1 MNNRKRRYTLRIVA
15 LLMAAPVVVFTALLT
30 LLYLPPVQHWA
41 VERVTQVASAA
52 TGMNIH
58 IGRIRLA
65 FPLDLAIREVVV
77 ADEMYTD
84 TLASIGELRT
94 RVALW
99 PLLRGQVEVEG
110 ISLSRIQA
118 QTGTLIPAVGIDGQ
132 IAELRLSK
140 GNIDLANQQVEV
152 GALLMHE
159 AKVAI
164 SLRQEEET
172 PPDSTS
178 PPAPWKIRLKRGEL
192 ADVNLQLQM
201 PADTQALSA
210 SWTQL
215 HTREAVI
222 DLHTQAYSVNHL
234 TLADGA
240 FSFDNGRHHP
250 TPSFDPDHMAVSQID
265 LKVDSLYYKGQE
277 IRGIVHQLALWER
290 SGFQLTHT
298 EGEVRM
304 DSTGLH
310 IPLWRMQTPHSHLQ
324 AVGEIPWSSLK
335 ETGRA
340 SMKAQV
346 EGYLAMADIQALMPV
361 NDTLSQPQWTA
372 PLTFQVALHGNM
384 RRLQIDTL
392 GVRMD
397 SVAHLAANGEVCYPA
412 NDDRRMAKASLHAQV
427 LHNNLQELWTGA
439 DSSALHIPAGSR
451 LDATIGADKTCYTAT
466 LSLHER
472 KEGELIARGFYDTH
486 SQEYALNARADSLPL
501 HHFLPLSPLGNL
513 TAQAHLAGQGTDP
526 FASTTRLTARADIDS
541 LLYAGKTI
549 AGVKLN
555 ASMKEHRAQVTLE
568 SLNPLLDMMAEA
580 NAHIVPDSLSAT
592 AMVDVRRADLYAL
605 QMAQVPLTASVRM
618 EMRGESNL
626 TDSHTT
632 RGAITDMTLLTPQG
646 DFKPKNLYVKALTR
660 PDTLYAQV
668 QAGDLSLQA
677 KGGNGLSALLELAD
691 KLGTEIASQAELLA
705 TRSPLNLDGIK
716 HQLPTLSLTLQ
727 AQKDNPLTN
736 YLQYA
741 TNIGLGQVDVRMEMS
756 PTSGIQG
763 EAFAYRLRT
772 DSLELDTVRLTIATN
787 RVPSAEMPA
796 DELSTEEP
804 STHVAIGLSVSNAP
818 NKRKPAFLA
827 QVDGLLENDGG
838 HVELNFY
845 NDKREP
851 GLKLGAQGRLEESG
865 GVRVSFFPEHPIIGF
880 RPFSLNDSNYIA
892 LSDSGRI
899 MANVTILD
907 KAGTGLRLYSSPND
921 EALQDL
927 TADLTRL
934 NLSEILKALPYAPD
948 VAGILNTEWHYVKS
962 SASNTFS
969 GTLQVDSLAYDGYA
983 LGTLGMEAAYLPTS
997 AGKHLVNLQLLRNG
1011 EEIATADGQYTSP
1024 PTTGNGEAADGHLEA
1039 QLSLFRLPLEMANA
1053 FVPRDMVTLNGLL
1066 EGELTMEGSLSAPR
1080 INGGVRFDSVRLHS
1094 PLYAIDLHTDQAPV
1108 NIKDNHLTFDQ
1119 FPLYAKGKNPF
1130 TLTGEVDLGNFSH
1143 MRADL
1148 QMRAVEYELLN
1159 ARKNKQSV
1167 LHGKV
1172 FVSLSSTIQGEL
1184 TNPVVRGRMKVLGNT
1199 DVTYV
1204 LKESPLTVE
1213 DRLGSMVT
1221 FVNFNDTLATAMP
1234 REEIAL
1240 GGVDLMLE
1248 VQIDEGAQVQVD
1260 LGSDNYVEV
1269 QGGGNLTLQYT
1280 PQGDLLL
1287 TGRYTLTNGQ
1297 MKYSLPVIPLK
1308 TFHIARGSFVEF
1320 TGDPFN
1326 PKLDITATERV
1337 RTSVTEENNS
1347 RYVNFD
1353 VGVSITNNLD
1363 NMGVAFKLDAPEDVS
1378 VQNQLTAMSDEERG
1392 KLAVTMLVTGMYAGG
1407 QGGTSNGFSTSNALN
1422 SFLQS
1427 EITNIAGSALKTVD
1441 VSIGVE
1447 DNYAADGTSQGG
1459 TDYSFRFA
1467 KRFWNNR
1474 LSVIIGGRISTG
1486 NEAVAEEEGSS
1497 FIDDISLEWRLDDSG
1512 TRYVKLFH
1520 TRNYESILEGEIVET
1535 GVGLVLRRKV
1545 NRLGE
1550 LFIFRRKE

>member
-1 MNNRKRRYTLRIVA
+1 M
-15 LLMAAPVVVFTALLT
+15 VFTALLT

-41 VERVTQVASAA
+41 VERVTQVASDA

-58 IGRIRLA
+58 VGRIRLA

-99 PLLRGQVEVEG
+99 PLLHGQVEVEG
-110 ISLSRIQA
+110 IFLSRIQA

-140 GNIDLANQQVEV
+140 GDIDLTTRQVEV
-152 GALLMHE
+152 GALLMRE
-159 AKVAI
+159 ADVAI
-164 SLRQEEET
+164 SLRQEET

-178 PPAPWKIRLKRGEL
+178 PPVPWKIRLNRGEL

-215 HTREAVI
+215 HTRGAAI
-222 DLHTQAYSVNHL
+222 DLHTQTYSVNHL

-240 FSFDNGRHHP
+240 FAFDNGRHHP
-250 TPSFDPDHMAVSQID
+250 APSFDPDHMAVSQID
-265 LKVDSLYYKGQE
+265 LKADSLYYSGHE

-298 EGEVRM
+298 EGQVRM
-304 DSTGLH
+304 DSTSLH
-310 IPLWRMQTPHSHLQ
+310 IPIWRMQTPHSRLQ
-324 AVGEIPWSSLK
+324 AAGEIPWSSLK
-335 ETGRA
+335 ETGR
-340 SMKAQV
+340 SSLKAQA
-346 EGYLAMADIQALMPV
+346 EGHLAMSDIQALLPA
-361 NDTLSQPQWTA
+361 NDTLSQQQWKA

-392 GVRMD
+392 AVGMD
-397 SVAHLAANGEVCYPA
+397 SVAHLTASGEVCYPA
-412 NDDRRMAKASLHAQV
+412 NDDRRTGKASLHALV
-427 LHNNLQELWTGA
+427 LHNNLQKLWTGA

-466 LSLHER
+466 LSLHDQQGGL
-472 KEGELIARGFYDTH
+472 KARGFYDTH
-486 SQEYALNARADSLPL
+486 SQAYALNARADSLPL
-501 HHFLPLSPLGNL
+501 HHFLPLSQLGHL

-541 LLYAGKTI
+541 LLYVGNTI
-549 AGVKLN
+549 AGVKLS
-555 ASMKEHRAQVTLE
+555 ASVKEHRVQATLE

-580 NAHIVPDSLSAT
+580 HAHIVPDSLSAT
-592 AMVDVRRADLYAL
+592 AVVDVRRADLYAL
-605 QMAQVPLTASVRM
+605 QMAQMPLTASVRM

-626 TDSHTT
+626 TDAHTT

-646 DFKPKNLYVKALTR
+646 DFRPKNLYVEALTR

-691 KLGTEIASQAELLA
+691 KLGTEIASQTQLL
-705 TRSPLNLDGIK
+705 TNRSPLNLDGIK

-727 AQKDNPLTN
+727 AQRDNPLTN

-741 TNIGLGQVDVRMEMS
+741 TNIGLEQVDVKMEMS

-763 EAFAYRLRT
+763 EAFAYRLST

-787 RVPSAEMPA
+787 SAPSAEMPA
-796 DELSTEEP
+796 DEASTGESP
-804 STHVAIGLSVSNAP
+804 THVAIGLSVSNAP
-818 NKRKPAFLA
+818 NKRKPAFFA
-827 QVDGLLENDGG
+827 QVAGLLENNGG

-851 GLKLGAQGRLEESG
+851 GLKLGTQARLEESG

-880 RPFSLNDSNYIA
+880 RPFTLNDSNYIA
-892 LSDSGRI
+892 FSDSGRI
-899 MANVTILD
+899 TANVTILD

-934 NLSEILKALPYAPD
+934 NLSEILKAFPYAPD

-962 SASNTFS
+962 TASNTFS

-983 LGTLGMEAAYLPTS
+983 LGSLGMEAAYLPTS

-1011 EEIATADGQYTSP
+1011 EEIVTADGQYTSP
-1024 PTTGNGEAADGHLEA
+1024 PTTGNRGTDDGHLDA
-1039 QLSLFRLPLEMANA
+1039 QLSLFRLPLDMANA
-1053 FVPRDMVTLNGLL
+1053 FVPRDIVTLTGLL
-1066 EGELTMEGSLSAPR
+1066 GGELTMEGSLSAPH

-1094 PLYAIDLHTDQAPV
+1094 PLYAIDLHTDQATV
-1108 NIKDNHLTFDQ
+1108 NIKDNHLLFDQ

-1130 TLTGEVDLGNFSH
+1130 TLTGEVDLGDFSH
-1143 MRADL
+1143 MTADL
-1148 QMRAVEYELLN
+1148 QMRAMEYELLN
-1159 ARKNKQSV
+1159 ARENKHSV

-1184 TNPVVRGRMKVLGNT
+1184 TNPVVRGQMKVLGNT

-1221 FVNFNDTLATAMP
+1221 FVNFNDTLATAIP
-1234 REEIAL
+1234 QEEMAL

-1297 MKYSLPVIPLK
+1297 MKYSLPIIPLK
-1308 TFHIARGSFVEF
+1308 TFNIARGSFVEF

-1337 RTSVTEENNS
+1337 RTSVTEENSS

-1353 VGVSITNNLD
+1353 VGVSITNSLD

-1378 VQNQLTAMSDEERG
+1378 VQNQLAAMSDEERG

-1407 QGGTSNGFSTSNALN
+1407 QGGTSNGLSTSNALN

-1427 EITNIAGSALKTVD
+1427 EITNIAGNALKTVD

-1486 NEAVAEEEGSS
+1486 NEAVAEEEGNS

-1535 GVGLVLRRKV
+1535 GVGLILRRKV